1 MRLTKILIMM
11 LLSAII
17 VASSFGQNLLTNP
30 ESVVF
35 DSLNERYLVANWA
48 DGIVAVE
55 YDLTQSHFKQGIGT
69 RVAGM
74 FIVGD
79 TVFIS
84 TENLRGY
91 DLNTGEEVVNIF
103 IAGANL
109 DGLTA
114 DTSGNLYAADTGGR
128 IYKIRL
134 SDLDV
139 SLFGHINDCL
149 AIAARTYM
157 NHMLRFHTF

>member
-91 DLNTGEEVVNIF
+91 NLNTGDEVVNIF

-109 DGLTA
+109 DGKNLNKATMKAPWVTA
-114 DTSGNLYAADTGGR
+114 TPQAAHRQRGDTTAP
-128 IYKIRL
+128 
-134 SDLDV
+134 
-139 SLFGHINDCL
+139 
-149 AIAARTYM
+149 
-157 NHMLRFHTF
+157 